1 MRFFFVNAACETLD
15 PEMPH
20 AIDVITRDV
29 NRLIEPVLDEMG
41 FELVDTEYLSEHGKW
56 VLRIYADGEGGITV
70 DDCAKISK
78 EISALIEA
86 SDIFQHEYVLEVS
99 SPGLNRPLKRE
110 RDFQQVVGKK
120 IKVKMLNPVQDQKN
134 FTGYLKAYKNGVL
147 YIEMKDKQVPL
158 PRQEV
163 KKANLVYEFEN

>member
-1 MRFFFVNAACETLD
+1 MSLWPAKHLD
-15 PEMPH
+15 LEMPH
-20 AIDVITRDV
+20 RVDLIIRDV

-56 VLRIYADGEGGITV
+56 VLRVYADEEGGITV
-70 DDCAKISK
+70 DNCAKISK
-78 EISALIEA
+78 EISALIET
-86 SDIFQHEYVLEVS
+86 SDIFQDEYVLEVS

-110 RDFQQVVGKK
+110 RDFQRVVGKK
-120 IKVKMLNPVQDQKN
+120 IKVKMYNPVKDQKN

-147 YIEMKDKQVPL
+147 YIEMKDKQVSL

>member
-1 MRFFFVNAACETLD
+1 
-15 PEMPH
+15 MPH
-20 AIDVITRDV
+20 PVDLVSKDV

-70 DDCAKISK
+70 GDCARISK

-86 SDIFQHEYVLEVS
+86 KDVLQHEYVLEVS

-110 RDFQQVVGKK
+110 RDFQRAVGKK
-120 IKVKMLNPVQDQKN
+120 IKVKMLNPVKDRKN
-134 FTGYLKAYKNGVL
+134 FTGYLKAYKNGIL
-147 YIEMKDKQVPL
+147 YIEMTNELVPL
-158 PRQEV
+158 PWQDV